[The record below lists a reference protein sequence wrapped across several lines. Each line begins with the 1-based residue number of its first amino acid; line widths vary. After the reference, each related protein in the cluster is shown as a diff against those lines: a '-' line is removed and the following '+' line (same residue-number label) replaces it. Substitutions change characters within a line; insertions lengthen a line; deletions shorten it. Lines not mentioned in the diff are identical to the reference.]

1 MTYRASNDQ
10 TDQRDEFFFFLKHTL
25 LLNLM
30 PAATIKDKVAVSA
43 LMTRGSFSN

>member
-10 TDQRDEFFFFLKHTL
+10 TDQRDCFFFLKHTL